1 MKKALEKSL
10 KVTSFTHKDELNK
23 KWYVVDA
30 NGKILGRMAS
40 QIARILWG
48 KNTAKFTPN
57 VDTGDFVIVINA
69 DKVKVTGKREQLKT
83 YLHHSLYPG
92 GQKERS
98 FKELI
103 KTHPDKVIHNAVW
116 GMLPKTSLGKR
127 IITKL
132 KVYAGDKHPH
142 AAQNP
147 IPVKNL

>member
-10 KVTSFTHKDELNK
+10 KTTRFTHKDEVNK

-30 NGKILGRMAS
+30 DGKILGRMAS
-40 QIARILWG
+40 KIARILWG

-57 VDTGDFVIVINA
+57 ADTGDFVIVINA
-69 DKVKVTGKREQLKT
+69 GKVKVTGKREELKT
-83 YLHHSLYPG
+83 YLTHSLYPG

-98 FKELI
+98 FKDLI

-132 KVYAGDKHPH
+132 KVYPGEAHPH

-147 IPVKNL
+147 IPVKL